1 MGLRE
6 IGRKGVDMI
15 YLAQNKAQW
24 HALVN
29 VATKLWVLQ
38 TMAI

>member
-15 YLAQNKAQW
+15 YLAENKAQW
-24 HALVN
+24 HALVKM
-29 VATKLWVLQ
+29 ATKLCDP
-38 TMAI
+38 